1 MHTDLPKYLLTA
13 LRCWNSKLFLGMSW
27 KPFLEITAKM
37 DLIFQNSSLLLFL
50 SLSSFSPHVA
60 GCHQLGL
67 RVGSST
73 IEGGAPCVCSKGCFG
88 LCLPREQNRG
98 SCQKN
103 QREVWKLAVSSN
115 CGVKHSHEVQTSRML
130 LGIAWMSC
138 ILFQWKQQIYTSSV
152 GDGSQGGTHEP
163 QRAGHQFSCCGW
175 LKETEMYIAVA
186 SDARI
191 QAALQTQSTL
201 P

>member
-1 MHTDLPKYLLTA
+1 
-13 LRCWNSKLFLGMSW
+13 MSC
-27 KPFLEITAKM
+27 KPVLENTAKM
-37 DLIFQNSSLLLFL
+37 DFIFSQFYF
-50 SLSSFSPHVA
+50 SFFPSFFFFFHIA

-67 RVGSST
+67 PVGNSVR
-73 IEGGAPCVCSKGCFG
+73 GGDAPRVCSKGCFG
-88 LCLPREQNRG
+88 LCLSREQNRG

-103 QREVWKLAVSSN
+103 QSEVRKLAASNN

-138 ILFQWKQQIYTSSV
+138 ILFQWKQQIYTSGM
-152 GDGSQGGTHEP
+152 GDSSQGGAHES
-163 QRAGHQFSCCGW
+163 QRTGHQFSCRGW

-186 SDARI
+186 SDARM
-191 QAALQTQSTL
+191 QAALQTPSVL